1 MELSNNMNKILIIE
15 DEPSLLAA
23 LVKKFSQVGFKV
35 FQAKDGQEGL
45 SVALSSK
52 PDIILLDIDM
62 PKMDGITMLKKLRAE
77 SWGKD
82 VPVIVLTNINDINK
96 AAETLIGGVHDYL
109 IKTDWKLEDVVKIV
123 KDRLA
128 SK

>member
-1 MELSNNMNKILIIE
+1 MNKILIIE